1 MARATKEIIEI
12 DEDAS
17 LTLQRQIAR
26 VEDSGGWINL
36 TPGVPADVVAEP
48 PRSLFTWLVGSAGPA
63 APLATWMPGGPGS
76 QGSGQLGILHAQGR
90 LTREGIAGLVSIPTS
105 WRCLGDNARRGLVF
119 EVAQSGVAEIADAML
134 SVVEELTTVPTTGRY
149 LAEVF
154 IRPA

>member
-1 MARATKEIIEI
+1 MARPTKEIIEI

-119 EVAQSGVAEIADAML
+119 EVAHPARVISRR
-134 SVVEELTTVPTTGRY
+134 TTVRRRRDQSWQSR
-149 LAEVF
+149 
-154 IRPA
+154 RPVRVAID